1 MKKLFIPFLLL
12 ISLYVTTGCHSTTNN
27 YTIIPAPQSLTP
39 QTGNFRLNDKVVWI
53 DNGLDSASSVVAERF
68 LNHIQ
73 SQSAFAVTPSSN
85 KKQTAPSIIFTKD
98 TTLKS
103 EAYKLDVSTEQLKVS
118 AADAAGFFYAVQT
131 INQLLPAEFIAGD
144 DGKRTEWIV
153 PCVKI
158 EDEPRFSYRGSMLD
172 VGRYFMPKDF
182 VLKYIDQLATYKMN
196 RLHLHLTEDQGWRIE
211 IKRYPELTQ
220 IGSKRPHSQ
229 IGHSDHTYPFA
240 YDSVPHEGFFTQDD
254 IREIVAYA
262 ADRFIEVIPEIEMP
276 GHASAALATYPQL
289 SCGLESNYI
298 VQGRWDVFDQVYCPK
313 EETFEFLENVLDE
326 VIALFP
332 SKYIHIGGD
341 ECPKKAWAR
350 CPHCQSMIK
359 RLGLKDEHELQSYFI
374 TRMEKYL
381 NSKGR
386 DIIGWDEILEGGLA
400 PNATVMSWRGEKGGI
415 EAAKMKH
422 DVIMSPGEYCYFDF
436 YQEDPEHAPLS
447 IGGLVTLE
455 KVYSYNPLPKEL
467 TEDEKKYVI
476 GAQANMWTEYI
487 PDPQDMEYMA
497 FPRLVAFSE
506 VLWTNPDKKNFADF
520 CKRMENEFPRL
531 EKRGVNGCRNF
542 FDVNFTVAT
551 DSAGVTLAMNTYQPG
566 ADIRYTLDGSEPTQK
581 SLKYTQPVR
590 PAVSATV
597 KALAFKNGKPS
608 GTVKQ
613 KNLVVHKA
621 TGLKYKVT
629 PGIEWAERD
638 GETQLTDGVLG
649 YTKTLREFVGFIQDS
664 TQIELNWN
672 EPTGLSQISLNFL
685 NSPLND
691 IYLPARIVVET
702 SLDGFHF
709 SPVAG
714 HDMMKHE
721 YTLNREIH
729 PVNIPLLHKEYKA
742 IRLLLTMRDSFK
754 GNLLGTNKPEIA
766 LDEIVVE

>member
-1 MKKLFIPFLLL
+1 MKKLFLPIILL
-12 ISLYVTTGCHSTTNN
+12 ISLYTVSGCQTTTNS
-27 YTIIPAPQSLTP
+27 YTIIPAPQSLIP
-39 QTGNFRLNDKVVWI
+39 QSGNFKLNDKVVWI
-53 DNGLDSASSVVAERF
+53 GSELDSASFVVAEKF
-68 LNHIQ
+68 LNRIQ
-73 SQSAFAVTPSSN
+73 SQSAFSVQPALN
-85 KKQTAPSIIFTKD
+85 KKQTAPAVWFQRD
-98 TTLKS
+98 TLLNP
-103 EAYKLDVSTEQLKVS
+103 EAYNLNISTEQLKIT
-118 AADAAGFFYAVQT
+118 AADAAGFFYAIQT
-131 INQLLPAEFIAGD
+131 LNQLLPAEFSAGD
-144 DGKRTEWIV
+144 NEQRTEWFI
-153 PCVKI
+153 PCVRI
-158 EDEPRFSYRGSMLD
+158 EDQPRFSYRGSMLD
-172 VGRYFMPKDF
+172 VGRYFMPKEF

-220 IGSKRPHSQ
+220 TGSKRPHSQ

-262 ADRFIEVIPEIEMP
+262 SDRFIEVIPEIEMP
-276 GHASAALATYPQL
+276 GHASAALATFPKL
-289 SCGLESNYI
+289 SCGLESNYM

-332 SKYIHIGGD
+332 GKYIHIGGD

-400 PNATVMSWRGEKGGI
+400 PNATVMSWRGEEGGI

-422 DVIMSPGEYCYFDF
+422 NVIMSPGEYCYFDF
-436 YQEDPEHAPLS
+436 YQEDPEMAPLS
-447 IGGLVTLE
+447 IGGYLPLE
-455 KVYSYNPLPKEL
+455 KVYAYDPLPRVL
-467 TEDEKKYVI
+467 TDEEQKYVI

-487 PDPQDMEYMA
+487 PDPHDMEYMA

-506 VLWTNPDKKNFADF
+506 VLWTNPGKKDYHDF
-520 CKRMENEFPRL
+520 CKRMEREFPRM
-531 EKRGVNGCRNF
+531 EKRGIRGCRNF

-551 DSAGVTLAMNTYQPG
+551 DSSGVAVALYTDLPDAE
-566 ADIRYTLDGSEPTQK
+566 IRYTLDGTQPTQK
-581 SLKYTQPVR
+581 SMKYTQPVR
-590 PAVSATV
+590 FDTSATV

-613 KNLVVHKA
+613 KSLIVHKA
-621 TGLKYKVT
+621 AGLRYKVT

-638 GETQLTDGVLG
+638 GEKQLTDGVLG
-649 YTKTLREFVGFIQDS
+649 YTKTLREFVGLIQDS
-664 TQIELNWN
+664 TQIELSWN
-672 EPTGLSQISLNFL
+672 EPAELSHIVLNFL

-691 IYLPARIVVET
+691 IYLPARVVVEA
-702 SLDGFHF
+702 SHDEVSFF
-709 SPVAG
+709 PVAG
-714 HDMMKHE
+714 HDLTKHE

-729 PVNIPLLHKEYKA
+729 PVIIPLVQKEYKA
-742 IRLLLTMRDSFK
+742 IRLMLTMRNSFK